1 MLIQSMNRIG
11 AIATILVLAGD
22 VWGQVEDD
30 PPGGPPAAQAIGE
43 WVNIF
48 PEFPGWITDMVVDP
62 HRPERLY
69 LVADGLYKSLDGG
82 ATWAKTGINLAGSA
96 SPDFRLGS
104 QTLIVDPRDPS
115 KLYGADRS
123 VDPEKQAAAIATGG
137 LLTDEDWTLRFSWS
151 EDYGRSWSSA
161 WLTDANISPE
171 NMLATTGAG
180 ALTIFVAGADNVD
193 WGRALYRS
201 TDRGAT
207 FERVEFFAPQIRPLD
222 LYQDPAQPNRIYV
235 ASRQGIFISSDGG
248 GEWLRLDNVPAYRV
262 VANGQR
268 LYAVREKLGAV
279 RHFGESG
286 VYRSDDLGGRWE
298 LINPPQIFPGA
309 NGYRPPGK
317 IAVNPANPD
326 IVYVTIPPTPSEPEG
341 YIIRSRDGGATW
353 TVVWVGGSSFGGL
366 VFDPADPSLLYAQM
380 SSEGLLKVDFDD
392 PAYEPPAVGEEI
404 PFDDLLED
412 IGWDRWWRLARVTNL
427 GPKAGNGGDG
437 YHMGLDRRRDKLYIG
452 NKDVISI
459 ADLQLGL
466 VTDIVRPEEL
476 DLEIQGRGMSVA
488 FHAARDEL
496 YVYAG
501 PHRDRGRAHDG
512 GGDSL
517 YVLDPNT
524 LRRQRAINLRLRTD
538 LNFRAEYVPT
548 LSNSVPMLLDERGD
562 RVFMAA
568 KTGENGAASV
578 TVVDLASD
586 AVEHIPLF
594 APPSFGF
601 VGALAVD
608 PQGQKLYA
616 LLNLSEAVDA
626 PPFVVQTSQIY
637 VVDLENLE
645 VETSI
650 ELPQRPRHYS
660 YIAHDPTRDYL
671 YAVAH
676 DYEVESSSVVKSSV
690 RAIVTRLDT
699 RTQVLDG
706 ELAIPVDGIFEP
718 RIALDAG
725 ADALWVS
732 SFTSYDFVSRLWKV
746 DLGTLSMVDEV
757 ELSVPETIAN
767 FFFDEESGEL
777 FFLSTSNLLYR
788 ARRPAGP
795 VDQIVV
801 IGADPTGVAVS
812 EAKNQAYVS
821 RGGQGGFYV
830 LNAAGDIIRSVAG
843 GKGREIFVD
852 DIANRIYFFEQV
864 IHSEEQFRARGRL
877 QQLGVYDLTSLR
889 RLHTTPLPES
899 YSFDAGVERVRPDYK
914 RGVLWPVTPPPAG
927 SWATPLDTRPRLDL
941 FTGALVDPAAVN
953 SLADGFARRIT
964 SCSTDLVID
973 AERDRA
979 YMGLSLSG
987 AEWAV
992 GVYDLNEEVFI
1003 DLIDLPLLAGHG
1015 IRDIRFQNLG
1025 LDVENQRLYMEV
1037 ATAGTREGAPSRL
1050 LVVDIEQRTLVGS
1063 YPIAHRNLSELV
1075 YDFARGVAYRT
1086 RGDIYDLETFAENR
1100 SFSGLLYSTVQ
1111 EQIEDIALNRISN
1124 AIYGIKGNNGLALY
1138 LGPAGTQ
1145 TPPPPTPED
1154 LVAEAGDEEVVL
1166 SWSSVDDESLVG
1178 YHAYRQDRSGTDFVR
1193 VTRSPVTA
1201 PQYRDVDL
1209 VNGQVYA
1216 YRVSSVGQ
1224 YALESEP
1231 SASVAARPEGQGDF
1245 RLLVLKKSAAVARED
1260 SVSLPIS
1267 LESLEGFD
1275 GEVGLTAVALE
1286 GLEVVFAPERV
1297 VVPPKIVEVRINAA
1311 AAAPLGRVVV
1321 TLRGEGGERM
1331 HEVPIAVE
1339 VTDKE
1344 LAESV
1349 LTLEL
1354 DQESVPIDLPL
1365 LVSGRLFPGL
1375 QTQVQVAFTAERAD
1389 TLIAQTVN
1397 TDVRGEYRFEF
1408 QSPFADTWQVAAS
1421 WPGTEEF
1428 TAATSRA
1435 VEFAATSG
1443 TSRIT
1448 ATSDLVD
1455 DADLGFIATLKGRI
1469 YPTPGTVGVSI
1480 SVRRPDG
1487 TLETIEGV
1495 LSSPEGFYGHDIPMD
1510 QAGIWEVWASWKG
1523 NGRLLGANSPVIPVP
1538 VQTDVGRVILLA
1550 GGRDA
1555 AGDLFWPTSNYLGNM
1570 AYTTFQRRRLVKEK
1584 MFYLNDRQ
1592 AQDVD
1597 RDGFQEDVDAGA
1609 TMGAWEEAWDWARTR
1624 VSADSPLYV
1633 YLVGKGSPIGL
1644 EIGAGENL
1652 TVAQLLEDVNT
1663 LEGATGV
1670 EVTLIV
1676 EASHSGNFIRDLS
1689 NAGRPVIASTGS
1701 GLAFYQAEG
1710 FISFSQYF
1718 LTDLFQG
1725 KSLQEA
1731 FVHSDQ
1737 ILRNLPGRFRD
1748 QDPGL
1753 EAEGNLIPNQP
1764 GDYLQTIDAI
1774 IGAPFELGDLS
1785 PEIKTGSLAAVTG
1798 GVGKRVV
1805 TQNRPITKDP
1815 LGPRLKLAQPQA
1827 LQGVEIAARV
1837 DDAEGSLQT
1846 VRAIIIPPAAD
1857 DEVEAELTAY
1867 PEIELLPDG
1876 SGRWVGIYNEFLAE
1890 GLYPVIIYALDSAG
1904 NAAEPLRTTVLVEPP
1919 PPLPTGDFDG
1929 DGLVEFSDFF
1939 MFADAFG
1946 TENPAFDLDGSGM
1959 VDFADFF
1966 LFADAFGGP
1975 LGKLLELAEEM
1986 LVLPTAYALSAPY
1999 PNPFN
2004 SEVVV
2009 RYSLPRECEVELVV
2023 YNALGQVVRRLVE
2036 GHQRMGHHRV
2046 VWDGRDG
2053 TGRSLATGT
2062 YIVEMKAGEWLSD
2075 GSRPVDLR
2083 FRKVR
2088 KVAFLK

>member
-1 MLIQSMNRIG
+1 MMSLGSLRWFKDQMMLTQDMNRIG
-11 AIATILVLAGD
+11 AIATILVLAGG
-22 VWGQVEDD
+22 VWGQAEDD
-30 PPGGPPAAQAIGE
+30 PPGGPPAEQAVGE
-43 WVNIF
+43 WVNI
-48 PEFPGWITDMVVDP
+48 FPGWITDMVVDP

-69 LVADGLYKSLDGG
+69 LMAGGLYESLDGG
-82 ATWAKTGINLAGSA
+82 AAWAKTGINSDGS
-96 SPDFRLGS
+96 DFNTGNL
-104 QTLIVDPRDPS
+104 LVDPRDPS
-115 KLYGADRS
+115 KLYGADLGF
-123 VDPEKQAAAIATGG
+123 DPEN
-137 LLTDEDWTLRFSWS
+137 EVMTLRFNWS

-161 WLTDANISPE
+161 FPTDTHITDPE
-171 NMLATTGAG
+171 DMLAMTHAE
-180 ALTIFVAGADNVD
+180 ALTIFLVATDGESFR
-193 WGRALYRS
+193 GFRGLYRS
-201 TDRGAT
+201 VDLGAT
-207 FERVEFFAPQIRPLD
+207 FERVEFFALQRVPLD
-222 LYQDPAQPNRIYV
+222 IYQDPAQPDKIYV
-235 ASRQGIFISSDGG
+235 ASAQGIFISSDGG
-248 GEWLRLDNVPAYRV
+248 VEWLQLDNVRV
-262 VANGQR
+262 NRVAASGQR
-268 LYAVREKLGAV
+268 LYAVRERLGAV
-279 RHFGESG
+279 RRFGEFG
-286 VYRSDDLGGRWE
+286 VYRSDDLGARWE
-298 LINPPQIFPGA
+298 LINPPQIYPGA

-341 YIIRSRDGGATW
+341 YIVRSTDGGTTW
-353 TVVWVGGSSFGGL
+353 AVAWVGEGMSSDF
-366 VFDPADPSLLYAQM
+366 VFDPADPSLLYVPI
-380 SSEGLLKVDFDD
+380 SSAGLFKVNFDD
-392 PAYEPPAVGEEI
+392 PAYEPPSVGEEI
-404 PFDDLLED
+404 IFDDLFED
-412 IGWDRWWRLARVTNL
+412 IGSDRWWRLARVTNL

-452 NKDVISI
+452 NKDVISV

-466 VTDIVRPEEL
+466 VTDVVRPEEL
-476 DLEIQGRGMSVA
+476 DLEIQGRGVSVA

-501 PHRDRGRAHDG
+501 PHRTRPSAHDG

-538 LNFRAEYVPT
+538 LNFRAEYVP
-548 LSNSVPMLLDERGD
+548 LLNNSVPMLLDERGN
-562 RVFMAA
+562 RIFMAA

-594 APPSFGF
+594 APPSRGF

-616 LLNLSEAVDA
+616 LLNFSEPVEALL
-626 PPFVVQTSQIY
+626 FSINTSIIY
-637 VVDLENLE
+637 VIDLESLV
-645 VETSI
+645 VEASI
-650 ELPQRPRHYS
+650 ELPQRPQHYS

-671 YAVAH
+671 YAVAR
-676 DYEVESSSVVKSSV
+676 DYEVENNSVIKSSR

-706 ELAIPVDGIFEP
+706 ELAIPVDGIFVP
-718 RIALDAG
+718 QIALEAG
-725 ADALWVS
+725 ADALWIS
-732 SFTSYDFVSRLWKV
+732 SGIGSTSREKASDHVSRLWKV
-746 DLGTLSMVDEV
+746 DLGAFSLVDEV
-757 ELSVPETIAN
+757 ELSVLATIGN
-767 FFFDEESGEL
+767 FFFDEERGEL
-777 FFLSTSNLLYR
+777 FFLSTNNLLYR
-788 ARRPAGP
+788 AGRPAAP
-795 VDQIVV
+795 VDQTVV
-801 IGADPTGVAVS
+801 IGADPRGVAVS
-812 EAKNQAYVS
+812 EAKNQVYVG

-830 LNAAGDIIRSVAG
+830 LNAAGDIIRSVEG
-843 GKGREIFVD
+843 GKAQDIFVD
-852 DIANRIYFFEQV
+852 DIVNRLYLLEQTSQLER
-864 IHSEEQFRARGRL
+864 H
-877 QQLGVYDLTSLR
+877 LGVYDLTSLR
-889 RLHTTPLPES
+889 RLHTTALSES
-899 YSFDAGVERVRPDYK
+899 GVSRIEGLRPDYK
-914 RGVLWPVTPPPAG
+914 RGVLWPVTG
-927 SWATPLDTRPRLDL
+927 TGLVFSFSGTRVRLDL
-941 FTGALVDPAAVN
+941 FTGTLIDPAAMR
-953 SLADGFARRIT
+953 LADGLTRSIT
-964 SCSTDLVID
+964 SYSDDIVID
-973 AERDRA
+973 SERDRA

-1003 DLIDLPLLAGHG
+1003 DLIDLPLLAGNEK
-1015 IRDIRFQNLG
+1015 RDIWFQNLG
-1025 LDVENQRLYMEV
+1025 LDVEHQRLYMEV
-1037 ATAGTREGAPSRL
+1037 ATVGTGEGSPNPL
-1050 LVVDIEQRTLVGS
+1050 LVVDLEQRTLFGS
-1063 YPIAHRNLSELV
+1063 YPIGHRNLSELV

-1086 RGDIYDLETFAENR
+1086 RGDIYDLETFTENQ
-1100 SFSGLLYSTVQ
+1100 SFSGLLHSSVQ
-1111 EQIEDIALNRISN
+1111 ERIEEIALNRISN
-1124 AIYGIKGNNGLALY
+1124 TIYGIKGNNGLAVY

-1145 TPPPPTPED
+1145 IPPPPAPER
-1154 LVAEAGDEEVVL
+1154 LIATGGDEEVAL
-1166 SWSSVDDESLVG
+1166 AWNPVDDETLVG
-1178 YHAYRQDRSGTDFVR
+1178 YHVYRQDRPGTDFVR
-1193 VTRSPVTA
+1193 VTRSLVIV
-1201 PQYRDVDL
+1201 PQYLDLDL
-1209 VNGQVYA
+1209 VNDQAYA

-1224 YALESEP
+1224 HALESEP

-1260 SVSLPIS
+1260 SLSLPIS

-1275 GEVGLTAVALE
+1275 GEVDLTAVAPE

-1297 VVPPKIVEVRINAA
+1297 VVPPKIVEVRIKAA

-1321 TLRGEGGERM
+1321 TLRGEGGEVV

-1339 VTDKE
+1339 VTDEE

-1375 QTQVQVAFTAERAD
+1375 QTQIQVVFTAQRAD
-1389 TLIAQTVN
+1389 TLIAQTVD
-1397 TDVRGEYRFEF
+1397 TDAQGEYRFEF
-1408 QSPFADTWQVAAS
+1408 QPPLADTWQVEAS
-1421 WPGTEEF
+1421 WPGTDHF

-1435 VEFAATSG
+1435 VAFAVTSG

-1455 DADLGFIATLKGRI
+1455 DADRGFIATLKGRI
-1469 YPTPGTVGVSI
+1469 YPTPGTVGVNI

-1487 TLETIEGV
+1487 TLETIEGA

-1523 NGRLLGANSPVIPVP
+1523 NDRLLGANSPVITVP

-1584 MFYLNDRQ
+1584 VFYLNDRQ

-1624 VSADSPLYV
+1624 VNADSPLYV
-1633 YLVGKGSPIGL
+1633 YLVGKGSQIGL
-1644 EIGAGENL
+1644 EIGAGEIL
-1652 TVAQLLEDVNT
+1652 TAAQLLEDVNA

-1676 EASHSGNFIRDLS
+1676 EGSHSGNFIRDLS

-1731 FVHSDQ
+1731 FVHSNQ
-1737 ILRNLPGRFRD
+1737 ILRNLPGRFKD

-1785 PEIKTGSLAAVTG
+1785 PEIKTGSLAAATG

-1805 TQNRPITKDP
+1805 TQNRPITEDP

-1827 LQGVEIAARV
+1827 LQGVEIAARI

-1846 VRAIIIPPAAD
+1846 VRAMIIPPAAD

-1876 SGRWVGIYNEFLAE
+1876 SGRWVGIYSEFLAE
-1890 GLYPVIIYALDSAG
+1890 GVYPVVIYAIDSAG

-1919 PPLPTGDFDG
+1919 PPLPTGDFSG
-1929 DGLVEFSDFF
+1929 DGIVDFADFF
-1939 MFADAFG
+1939 LFADAFG
-1946 TENPAFDLDGSGM
+1946 TDDPAFDLDQSGM

-1975 LGKLLELAEEM
+1975 LGKLLALAEEM
-1986 LVLPTAYALSAPY
+1986 LHLPTDYAMLAPY

-2004 SEVVV
+2004 SEVVMQ
-2009 RYSLPRECEVELVV
+2009 YALPKTSAVQVVV
-2023 YNALGQVVRRLVE
+2023 YNALGQEVRRLLE
-2036 GHQRMGHHRV
+2036 AQQGPGRYKV
-2046 VWDGRDG
+2046 VWDGRD
-2053 TGRSLATGT
+2053 TAGRPVASGLYGVRLATDD
-2062 YIVEMKAGEWLSD
+2062 YRA
-2075 GSRPVDLR
+2075 
-2083 FRKVR
+2083 VR
-2088 KVAFLK
+2088 KVTLVK